1 MSINAIKNQT
11 GAQSIL
17 KFIYLFFLG
26 GREMGGGGRGGNEK
40 NGVRLRLPM
49 SSNLLSPHQTGHE
62 PGNRGLSNG

>member
-26 GREMGGGGRGGNEK
+26 GREMGGGGGGGMRK
-40 NGVRLRLPM
+40 M
-49 SSNLLSPHQTGHE
+49 
-62 PGNRGLSNG
+62 GLG